1 MTDRPTS
8 EFGPLPQGVRSRF
21 VDGVNGLRIHLLE
34 AGDASPQRPMLLLL
48 HGFPELAYSWRAVM
62 PALADAAHLAASAS
76 PPDPTAPEGP

>member
-34 AGDASPQRPMLLLL
+34 AGDASPQPLFIIAGLTRGRPC
-48 HGFPELAYSWRAVM
+48 
-62 PALADAAHLAASAS
+62 
-76 PPDPTAPEGP
+76 